1 MTELP
6 SPPPPLAP
14 ASPSP
19 TPARSRFSLPR
30 SRSLALR
37 LVRLYA
43 GLVLYGGGIAL
54 LVRSGLGL
62 DPWEVFH
69 QGMSVRTGWSI
80 GLCINLVGAL
90 VLLLWIPLRQRPGL
104 GTISNVLVV
113 GTSADGVMALVP
125 APAAWPVQWA
135 FLLGGILAIAAASGL
150 YIHAGFGPGPR
161 DGLMTGLNRLG
172 LSIRVARTV
181 VEITVLAVGWL
192 LGGTVGIGTV
202 VFALTIGPATQ
213 VFMKLWAPAGDTARP
228 PGTKPA

>member
-1 MTELP
+1 MTELST
-6 SPPPPLAP
+6 SPA
-14 ASPSP
+14 
-19 TPARSRFSLPR
+19 PARSRFSLPR

-213 VFMKLWAPAGDTARP
+213 VFMKLWTPAGDTARP

>member
-1 MTELP
+1 MTEL
-6 SPPPPLAP
+6 
-14 ASPSP
+14 
-19 TPARSRFSLPR
+19 SLPR
-30 SRSLALR
+30 PRSLPLR
-37 LVRLYA
+37 LIRLYT
-43 GLVLYGGGIAL
+43 GLALYGAGIAL

-135 FLLGGILAIAAASGL
+135 FLLGGIVAIAAASGL

-172 LSIRVARTV
+172 LSIRLARTV

-202 VFALTIGPATQ
+202 VFALTIGPVTQ
-213 VFMKLWAPAGDTARP
+213 VFMKLWAPTGDTPRP
-228 PGTKPA
+228 PGTQPA